1 MPSIGALAIVTR
13 LPDQGEGII
22 DHPHRI
28 DHLNDGQVLY
38 IAIDPDG
45 EWARSEFPRPLI
57 TVDYNADDEVIG
69 ISPAGPAVAETLET
83 YKSWLSRGA
92 QDAQD
97 LVNDLGDTK
106 TLASA

>member
-1 MPSIGALAIVTR
+1 MAIVAR
-13 LPDQGEGII
+13 LPDQGEGTI

-28 DHLNDGQVLY
+28 DHLNDGQVIY

-45 EWARSEFPRPLI
+45 EWARSEFPQPLI

-69 ISPAGPAVAETLET
+69 ISSAGPAVAGALKA
-83 YKSWLSRGA
+83 YQAWLARGA
-92 QDAQD
+92 QDAHD

-106 TLASA
+106 TLASV